1 MTQVELVLTD
11 TRIWARGPS
20 THWDGVPSV
29 VLGGNGSL
37 VVGEPLT
44 PLGQVSSAV
53 QFVAAERIAL
63 LPRVPEL
70 AEALSALF
78 ATVLDNLGLGSPC
91 ERFTI
96 VCPTEWGGHRR
107 ETIATAA
114 RRFAG
119 DIVFEPIAARSVA
132 TDEATLRARRVVVL
146 EFGALTTTAATVV
159 RTHDGAQ
166 VESCEYEPDLALDD
180 LGADPGAA
188 EGLAAMLE
196 RLLDGGRA
204 DLVQVFGASDPA
216 KLDLIDQVAHQ
227 VCGAD
232 VEVRPV
238 SGVDLLHR
246 PEPRSG
252 YIPDPVR
259 AMPDTEWLQP
269 LRQRAAARAPERN
282 TVVYAAAAAAV
293 VVLAAAA
300 VGAVVA
306 FSGSDDSQESAAAP
320 TTSAPATSAPIS
332 ARSTSAAPRTST
344 APSAPAATE
353 TLGRITFRIP
363 DGWRVTSSS
372 TQSSRVDLAPEDGSR
387 LRLTIIQTAVA
398 PDAGYARI
406 AADLEAQMREKP
418 SLGALRRDVVFAGRS
433 GLSYIERPE
442 GGSTVRWHVLL
453 EHATQVSVGCQYVA
467 DIDWATLEPSCEEL
481 AASIDVQP

>member
-1 MTQVELVLTD
+1 MAQVELVLTD

-37 VVGEPLT
+37 VAGEPLT
-44 PLGQVSSAV
+44 PLGQVSSTV

-70 AEALSALF
+70 TEALAALF

-91 ERFTI
+91 ERFTV
-96 VCPTEWGGHRR
+96 VCPTEWGTRRR
-107 ETIATAA
+107 ESVAVAA
-114 RRFAG
+114 RRFA
-119 DIVFEPIAARSVA
+119 DEVVFEPLAARSVA
-132 TDEATLRARRVVVL
+132 ADEATLRARRVAVL

-159 RTHDGAQ
+159 RAHEGAQ

-180 LGADPGAA
+180 LGVDPGAE
-188 EGLAAMLE
+188 EGLSAVLS

-204 DLVQVFGASDPA
+204 DVIQVFGASDPA
-216 KLDLIDQVAHQ
+216 KLDLIDQVARQ

-232 VEVRPV
+232 VEVRPI
-238 SGVDLLHR
+238 SGVDLLRR

-252 YIPDPVR
+252 YVPDPVR

-282 TVVYAAAAAAV
+282 TAVYAAAAAAV

-300 VGAVVA
+300 VGAVFA
-306 FSGSDDSQESAAAP
+306 FGGSDDPPEVAAAP
-320 TTSAPATSAPIS
+320 TTSAPIS
-332 ARSTSAAPRTST
+332 TRPTSAAPSTST
-344 APSAPAATE
+344 IPGTPDTATE
-353 TLGRITFRIP
+353 SLGRLTFRIP
-363 DGWRVTSSS
+363 DGWRVSSRS
-372 TQSSRVDLAPEDGSR
+372 PQGSRVDLSPEDGSR
-387 LRLTIIQTAVA
+387 LRLTVIQTPVA
-398 PDAGYARI
+398 ADAGYARI

-418 SLGALRRDVVFAGRS
+418 SLGDLRRDVVFAGRS
-433 GLSYIERPE
+433 GLSYLERPE

-453 EHATQVSVGCQYVA
+453 EHGTQVSIGCQYVA
-467 DIDWATLEPSCEEL
+467 ETDWSTVEPSCEEL
-481 AASIDVQP
+481 AASVDVQP